1 MSQSIPAIPEALLP
15 FSLRRT
21 SACGSA
27 AHHSASRHSQ
37 SWEGTSE
44 WNLPQ
49 ALVGSVECDAPSHGC
64 EIQGWKTP
72 ARPACVRAGANW
84 SRQMDI
90 HQLELFLAVMDSPSM
105 TRAAEKIHL
114 SPGAVSLQ
122 LHNLADEL
130 HTELFVRRGK
140 RLIPTP
146 AALRLAERA
155 KEVVKM
161 MGHIQQEFEND
172 LSKDIRP
179 FHFATGV
186 TTLIYQLGGPLRQL
200 RKRYPKAEIRVTV
213 GVTEEMVAGLLD
225 RRFDLALISLPVS
238 ETGLLL
244 IPLFDEELL
253 IVRPS
258 ANKVGSGHIGT
269 LRAPELAG
277 VPFLLY
283 PKRSNVRMVI
293 DRFFNEIGV
302 TLQVLMEADD
312 TEAIKR
318 LVESGFGYS
327 ILPEHALRGRSHFFQ
342 QFRVDGH
349 RLTRSLALAMARTDC
364 PRKLTESIANFL
376 RSTLVEG

>member
-1 MSQSIPAIPEALLP
+1 
-15 FSLRRT
+15 
-21 SACGSA
+21 
-27 AHHSASRHSQ
+27 
-37 SWEGTSE
+37 
-44 WNLPQ
+44 
-49 ALVGSVECDAPSHGC
+49 
-64 EIQGWKTP
+64 
-72 ARPACVRAGANW
+72 
-84 SRQMDI
+84 MDI

-122 LHNLADEL
+122 LHNLAGEL

-140 RLIPTP
+140 KLVATP
-146 AALRLAERA
+146 AALRLAEHA

-161 MGHIQQEFEND
+161 MGRIQQLFEND
-172 LSKDIRP
+172 LTKDVLP

-200 RKRYPKAEIRVTV
+200 RKRYPNAEIRVTV

-225 RRFDLALISLPVS
+225 RRFDLALISLPVT
-238 ETGLLL
+238 ETKLRL

-258 ANKVGSGHIGT
+258 ANKVGSSHVGSMQ
-269 LRAPELAG
+269 AAELAE

-283 PKRSNVRMVI
+283 PKRSNVRVVI
-293 DRFFNEIGV
+293 DKFFTEIGV
-302 TLQVLMEADD
+302 MPRVLMEADD

-327 ILPEHALRGRSHFFQ
+327 ILPQHALRGSSHFFQ
-342 QFRVDGH
+342 KFRVAGH
-349 RLTRSLALAMARTDC
+349 RLTRSLALATAQTDC
-364 PRKLTESIANFL
+364 PRRLTESIASFL
-376 RSTLVEG
+376 RSTLVESDSSGGTA

>member
-1 MSQSIPAIPEALLP
+1 
-15 FSLRRT
+15 
-21 SACGSA
+21 
-27 AHHSASRHSQ
+27 
-37 SWEGTSE
+37 
-44 WNLPQ
+44 
-49 ALVGSVECDAPSHGC
+49 
-64 EIQGWKTP
+64 
-72 ARPACVRAGANW
+72 
-84 SRQMDI
+84 MDV

-105 TRAAEKIHL
+105 TKAAEKSHL

-122 LHNLADEL
+122 LHNLAEEL

-155 KEVVKM
+155 KEVVKL

-172 LSKDIRP
+172 VTKDSRP

-200 RKRYPKAEIRVTV
+200 RGRFPNAEIRVTV
-213 GVTEEMVAGLLD
+213 SVTEEMIAGLHD
-225 RRFDLALISLPVS
+225 RRFDLALISLPVA
-238 ETGLLL
+238 EDNLEI

-258 ANKVGSGHIGT
+258 AKKAANNHIRSV
-269 LRAPELAG
+269 RAADLAG

-283 PKRSNVRMVI
+283 PKRSNVRHAI
-293 DRFFNEIGV
+293 DEFFREIGV
-302 TLQVLMEADD
+302 QPCVQLEAED

-327 ILPEHALRGRSHFFQ
+327 ILPEHALRGRSDFFQ
-342 QFRVDGH
+342 KLRVDGR
-349 RLTRSLALAMARTDC
+349 RLTRKLALAMVRTES

-376 RSTLVEG
+376 RDTLLEEV